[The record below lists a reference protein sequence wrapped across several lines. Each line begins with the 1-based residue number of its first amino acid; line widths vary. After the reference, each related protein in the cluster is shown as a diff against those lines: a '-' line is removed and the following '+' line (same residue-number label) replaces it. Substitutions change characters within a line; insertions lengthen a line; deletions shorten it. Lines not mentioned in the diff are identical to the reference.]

1 MRKDLRLAL
10 SPGKNPPKELG
21 SYTPNR
27 GRLVDFDGHL
37 GAGPQLNLVAL
48 SRSASRPSSGK
59 MWVETDLNKPV

>member
-37 GAGPQLNLVAL
+37 GAGPQLEAAGRCG
-48 SRSASRPSSGK
+48 S
-59 MWVETDLNKPV
+59 KPI